1 MFVAGFLAEIDL
13 VNKTRKKLGHAL
25 VWQVFIIGFLR
36 SNTNKPQRMQ
46 APIETRVVSE
56 LSPEVI
62 AAFED
67 AKIVALDVEGV
78 DLSRAGEC

>member
-1 MFVAGFLAEIDL
+1 LFPCDL
-13 VNKTRKKLGHAL
+13 FHTLILILFYFRAISH
-25 VWQVFIIGFLR
+25 VFIIGFLR

-46 APIETRVVSE
+46 APSETRVVSE

-78 DLSRAGEC
+78 DLSSAGER

>member
-1 MFVAGFLAEIDL
+1 
-13 VNKTRKKLGHAL
+13 
-25 VWQVFIIGFLR
+25 
-36 SNTNKPQRMQ
+36 MQ
-46 APIETRVVSE
+46 ALTACETRVVSE

-78 DLSRAGEC
+78 DLSRVGER